1 MNEKRHR
8 KVLMIIG
15 TYPWLYITQ
24 VFRIG

>member
-15 TYPWLYITQ
+15 TYPWSFVTQ
-24 VFRIG
+24 VFRTG